1 MESGQQE
8 KVTFEHED
16 EEFEIEVVK
25 DLSSQ

>member
-8 KVTFEHED
+8 KVSFEHEG
-16 EEFEIEVVK
+16 EEFEIEIVK